1 MFRPI
6 ETVETNVL
14 TSSSTTDARGKIIEC
29 LSAQGGK
36 ITSESSQ
43 EVAATFG
50 SNLKMRLLGLTFA
63 GVDTFPR
70 EVIVKLSEVGAETQI
85 AITVRD
91 TAGFGS
97 RMGYIKVFELLMQK
111 QALHI
116 KANLPDAH

>member
-1 MFRPI
+1 MFRRI

-14 TSSSTTDARGKIIEC
+14 TSSSTTDDRGQIIEC

-97 RMGYIKVFELLMQK
+97 RDRKSTR
-111 QALHI
+111 LHSS
-116 KANLPDAH
+116 

>member
-1 MFRPI
+1 
-6 ETVETNVL
+6 
-14 TSSSTTDARGKIIEC
+14 
-29 LSAQGGK
+29 
-36 ITSESSQ
+36 
-43 EVAATFG
+43 
-50 SNLKMRLLGLTFA
+50 MRLLGLTFA

>member
-14 TSSSTTDARGKIIEC
+14 TSSSTTDAREKIIEC

-50 SNLKMRLLGLTFA
+50 SNLKMRFVGLPFA